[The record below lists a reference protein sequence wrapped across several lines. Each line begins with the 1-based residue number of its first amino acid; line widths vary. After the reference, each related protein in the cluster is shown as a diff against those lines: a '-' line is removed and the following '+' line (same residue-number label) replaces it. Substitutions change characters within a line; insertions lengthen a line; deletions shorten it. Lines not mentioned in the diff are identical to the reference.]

1 MMQHIRHRHDVH
13 ADELES
19 VYGTCPHGRQALL
32 TWLSE
37 QNDLAEHI
45 NASPTVFFGM
55 IEIRYERWVL
65 TGNHGGSRSP
75 LPAAWPA

>member
-37 QNDLAEHI
+37 QNDLADYI
-45 NASPTVFFGM
+45 
-55 IEIRYERWVL
+55 IDIRYDRWVL
-65 TGNHGGSRSP
+65 TGNHGG
-75 LPAAWPA
+75 L